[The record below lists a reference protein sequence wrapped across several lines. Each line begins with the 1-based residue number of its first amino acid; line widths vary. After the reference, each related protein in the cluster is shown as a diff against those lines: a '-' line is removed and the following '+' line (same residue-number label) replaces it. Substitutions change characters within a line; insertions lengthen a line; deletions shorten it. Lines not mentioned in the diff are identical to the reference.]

1 MRTRVWR
8 CCERGLAG
16 NDSHWLVKISP
27 EVTRN
32 PKLRIEVAAMNPD
45 LLARLLHG
53 FLAEARSGVVFEDGQ
68 VIFDLDS
75 AQYSI
80 SSERGRCLL
89 HLWSAE
95 RNIVREVLAAEARRE
110 TLTLS
115 VRGFAKARPH
125 QLEICRDRDRR
136 TPSA

>member
-1 MRTRVWR
+1 MKTRVWR

-32 PKLRIEVAAMNPD
+32 PKLRIELAAMNPD

-53 FLAEARSGVVFEDGQ
+53 FLAEARSGVVFEDGH
-68 VIFDLDS
+68 VIFDLHS

-80 SSERGRCLL
+80 SSERDRCLL

-95 RNIVREVLAAEARRE
+95 RNLPRDRLAAQSRRE
-110 TLTLS
+110 TLILS
-115 VRGFAKARPH
+115 
-125 QLEICRDRDRR
+125 
-136 TPSA
+136 